1 MANTHTKSGPQ
12 TVDAAYEQV
21 KDFNEQA
28 WAAARKAGNL
38 YLDSY
43 EKTFDQAVE
52 LELKLAGLSQQDWL
66 RNLIEAQVDFA
77 REISNTYTTT
87 ARSLLR

>member
-43 EKTFDQAVE
+43 EKTFDQTVE

>member
-12 TVDAAYEQV
+12 TVDAAYDQV

-43 EKTFDQAVE
+43 EKTFDQTVE

>member
-12 TVDAAYEQV
+12 TADAAYEQV

-43 EKTFDQAVE
+43 EKTFDQAVD
-52 LELKLAGLSQQDWL
+52 LELKLAGITQQDWL

-87 ARSLLR
+87 ARSLLK